1 MTYLSPVTHSV
12 ASLRDSRRAVSHSRT
27 KMTNKS
33 RSCTRLSKSTF
44 KLRAVSEEG
53 KVAEA
58 RPVYPFTAIIGQE
71 EMKFAALMNIIDPN
85 IGGIMV
91 MGDRGTG
98 KSTTVRS
105 LVDLLPLIDVVK
117 DDAFMSSP
125 TDPNLMSP
133 EVLATYRAG
142 GQLETTKVPI
152 NMVDLPLGATE
163 DRVCGTIDI
172 EKALTGTCSINLTAP
187 CIHSSC

>member
-1 MTYLSPVTHSV
+1 MFFL
-12 ASLRDSRRAVSHSRT
+12 
-27 KMTNKS
+27 
-33 RSCTRLSKSTF
+33 
-44 KLRAVSEEG
+44 EG

-105 LVDLLPLIDVVK
+105 LVYCSCCFKTP
-117 DDAFMSSP
+117 AHS
-125 TDPNLMSP
+125 
-133 EVLATYRAG
+133 R
-142 GQLETTKVPI
+142 
-152 NMVDLPLGATE
+152 
-163 DRVCGTIDI
+163 
-172 EKALTGTCSINLTAP
+172 TG
-187 CIHSSC
+187 